1 MAGGTSIPARKA
13 FAESLLEK
21 LYGPEAEAIKPFE
34 KLDDGVVG

>member
-21 LYGPEAEAIKPFE
+21 LYGPESEAIKPFE
-34 KLDDGVVG
+34 KPDDGVVG